1 MQVSVPPVEPEKFL
15 QKKSAETSAVIRKRV
30 VAARNIQ
37 TNRTKEFRCN
47 ADLTSKAVV
56 EFSKMNFV
64 TERFAINAADRMTLS
79 ARGYYRLLKV
89 ARTIADLRGSEVVEI
104 PDLAEA
110 LQYRMLRRNE

>member
-1 MQVSVPPVEPEKFL
+1 M
-15 QKKSAETSAVIRKRV
+15 
-30 VAARNIQ
+30 
-37 TNRTKEFRCN
+37 
-47 ADLTSKAVV
+47 D
-56 EFSKMNFV
+56 FV